1 MRKSEE
7 GIYRAQQFA
16 HALTIVQVDYTLPTH
31 PRRFAREVRAR
42 KDTEVTVLEDGE
54 GGSPWMGMHIS
65 PNA

>member
-16 HALTIVQVDYTLPTH
+16 YALTIVQVDYTLPTH

-42 KDTEVTVLEDGE
+42 KDTEITIPEDR
-54 GGSPWMGMHIS
+54 
-65 PNA
+65 